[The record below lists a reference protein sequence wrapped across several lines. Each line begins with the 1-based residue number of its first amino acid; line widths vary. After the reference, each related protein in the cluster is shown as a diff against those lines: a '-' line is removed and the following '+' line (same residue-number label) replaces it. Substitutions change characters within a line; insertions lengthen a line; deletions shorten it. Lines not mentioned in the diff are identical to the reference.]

1 MATMGVPL
9 HQDHSFFGLI
19 RGLRRAI
26 RQARNSAFGRLMMRT
41 LSILVLLACSL
52 ALPGCEDDPTDLDHL
67 EDAGPGSRDGGSE
80 ADDDAG
86 SE

>member
-1 MATMGVPL
+1 
-9 HQDHSFFGLI
+9 
-19 RGLRRAI
+19 
-26 RQARNSAFGRLMMRT
+26 MMRT